1 MKLSRVNR
9 IEATGLLSGLIVC
22 CAFSLWGG
30 SGLVDITFMVWVIWI
45 SFATALFMRHLYLT
59 YENKNYRVVGSLFW
73 LVVTFAYPSFLG
85 FKLHLMYEQLD
96 VNKVLAG
103 SLEKQTSMLATVNA
117 RDDST
122 LEEQCRAS
130 AFIAGQIYRGHGVTA
145 EVVSCDGVRVTY
157 APTPMEIQWRQRW
170 LSNSEHS
177 RRVIPWMWLHLFIS
191 VIITGAVVILTMMKK
206 RKKNEFSH

>member
-73 LVVTFAYPSFLG
+73 LVVTFVYPSFLG

-117 RDDST
+117 RVDST
-122 LEEQCRAS
+122 LDEQCRAS
-130 AFIAGQIYRGHGVTA
+130 AFIAGQIYRGHGVIA
-145 EVVSCDGVRVTY
+145 DVISCSDERVAY
-157 APTPMEIQWRQRW
+157 TPSESDIQFRHQFINNQENINQW
-170 LSNSEHS
+170 
-177 RRVIPWMWLHLFIS
+177 IPLMWLYLLTSIL
-191 VIITGAVVILTMMKK
+191 ITTFVVVTTIRKK
-206 RKKNEFSH
+206 RIIDEHAT